1 MSQHLTIIARIEA
14 KENHIE
20 LVKKEVLKLIEPTRK
35 EEGCIQYDLHQDNE
49 DPKVFIFFEIWET
62 QELWQ
67 AHIENTPLQNFIK
80 VTDGL
85 LADLTVNQMSKM
97 M

>member
-1 MSQHLTIIARIEA
+1 MSQNLTIIARIESK
-14 KENHIE
+14 KENIE
-20 LVKKEVLKLIEPTRK
+20 LVKKEVLKLVEPTRK

-49 DPKVFIFFEIWET
+49 NSEVFIFTEIWEN

-67 AHIENTPLQNFIK
+67 VHIENTPLQNFIK

-85 LADLTVNQMSKM
+85 LVDLTVNQMTKIS
-97 M
+97 